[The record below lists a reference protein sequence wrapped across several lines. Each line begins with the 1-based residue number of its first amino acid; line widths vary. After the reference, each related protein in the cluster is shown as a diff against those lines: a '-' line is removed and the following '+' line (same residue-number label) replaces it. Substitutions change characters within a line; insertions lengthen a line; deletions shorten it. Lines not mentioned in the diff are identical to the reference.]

1 MVEPGLSPVTQ
12 EEDIMRHML
21 DRTRSPIAIAVAL
34 LAPTVVFGAGF
45 ALQENSGSGL
55 GNAFAGG
62 AAVAEDASTL
72 WSNAAGMARLGSGQ
86 VAGAL
91 NLIQPSL
98 KFRNANSIAAAQQPL
113 GNEGGDAG
121 SLNFVPN
128 LYVTMPID
136 KQWSVGLGVNAPF
149 GLVTEYENG
158 WIGRF
163 QGLKSDIQTINV
175 NPAVAWKVTENLAIG
190 LGASYQHIDATFT
203 SNVNYSA
210 ALLSGASQSGLF
222 SAPEL
227 GLLAQSASGLQS
239 NVEVTGTDYS
249 WGWNLGVLVD
259 LTPEHR
265 IGMHYRSAIKYT
277 VTGDVSF
284 ANPALPAL
292 DPTIAGKTALVAAG
306 LNSQRLYNS
315 AISSQIKLP
324 EFINLS
330 YFGKL
335 NAQWDLMAD
344 LQYTGWGSIQQ
355 LTFTRSDGSPLQT
368 TQENFDDAWRF
379 AVGANYRHDAQWM
392 FRGGV
397 AYDQSPVQDAYRTVR
412 LPDADRTW
420 LALGA
425 QYRFSQKLWFD
436 VGAAYLWVRSAS
448 INDIGSTNLGI
459 APSAAQNGLVNGTYD
474 NSTAILSAQLTYA
487 F

>member
-1 MVEPGLSPVTQ
+1 MQRMFG
-12 EEDIMRHML
+12 
-21 DRTRSPIAIAVAL
+21 RTRSPIAIAVAL
-34 LAPTVVFGAGF
+34 LTPAVAVSAGF

-55 GNAFAGG
+55 GNAYAGG

-72 WSNAAGMARLGSGQ
+72 WSNAAGMARLGNRQ
-86 VAGAL
+86 AVGAL

-98 KFRNANSIAAAQQPL
+98 NFRNAGSIAAAQQPL

-121 SLNFVPN
+121 GLNFVPN
-128 LYVTMPID
+128 LYLTMPID
-136 KQWSVGLGVNAPF
+136 RQWSVGLGVNSPF
-149 GLVTEYENG
+149 GLVSEYNDG

-163 QGLKSDIQTINV
+163 QGLRSEIKTINV
-175 NPAVAWKVTENLAIG
+175 NPAVSWKVSENMAIG

-210 ALLSGASQSGLF
+210 ALLSAAEQIGIAPG
-222 SAPEL
+222 SATFNAI
-227 GLLAQSASGLQS
+227 AQSTPGLES
-239 NVEVTGTDYS
+239 SAKVTGSDHA
-249 WGWNLGVLVD
+249 WGWNLGMLVD

-265 IGMHYRSAIKYT
+265 IGAQYRSAIKYT
-277 VTGDVSF
+277 VVGNVAFS
-284 ANPALPAL
+284 NPSM
-292 DPTIAGKTALVAAG
+292 PTLAPPLAGVVGQLSDG
-306 LNSQRLYNS
+306 INSRSLNNS

-324 EFINLS
+324 EIINLS
-330 YFGKL
+330 YFGRL

-344 LQYTGWGSIQQ
+344 LQCTGWSSIQQ
-355 LTFTRSDGSPLQT
+355 LSFTRSDGSPLQST
-368 TQENFDDAWRF
+368 EENFDDAWRF
-379 AVGANYRHDAQWM
+379 AVGANYRHNSQWM

-425 QYRFSQKLWFD
+425 QYRFSQSLWFD
-436 VGAAYLWVRSAS
+436 VGAAYIWVRNAT
-448 INDIGSTNLGI
+448 INNVGSTNGTS
-459 APSAAQNGLVNGTYD
+459 PPTREQNALVNGKYD
-474 NSTAILSAQLTYA
+474 NSTVVLSAQLTYA

>member
-1 MVEPGLSPVTQ
+1 
-12 EEDIMRHML
+12 
-21 DRTRSPIAIAVAL
+21 
-34 LAPTVVFGAGF
+34 VVFGAGL

-55 GNAFAGG
+55 GNAYAGG
-62 AAVAEDASTL
+62 SAVAEDASTL
-72 WSNAAGMARLGSGQ
+72 WSNAAGMARLGSRQ
-86 VAGAL
+86 VAGPL

-128 LYVTMPID
+128 LYVTMRID

-163 QGLKSDIQTINV
+163 QGLKSDIKTINV
-175 NPAVAWKVTENLAIG
+175 NPAVSWKASESVAIG
-190 LGASYQHIDATFT
+190 FGANYQNIDATFT

-210 ALLSGASQSGLF
+210 ALLAAAARTGIAPG
-222 SAPEL
+222 SAAFNAI
-227 GLLAQSASGLQS
+227 AQSTAGLQS
-239 NVEVTGTDYS
+239 NAEVTGSDHG
-249 WGWNLGVLVD
+249 WGWNLGILVD
-259 LTPEHR
+259 LDAAHR
-265 IGMHYRSAIKYT
+265 IGAQYRSAIKYT
-277 VTGDVSF
+277 VSGDASF
-284 ANPALPAL
+284 TNPAVPAFVEPL
-292 DPTIAGKTALVAAG
+292 ATGVNTQL
-306 LNSQRLYNS
+306 LYNS
-315 AISSQIKLP
+315 GVTSRIKLP
-324 EFINLS
+324 EIINLS
-330 YFGKL
+330 YFGRI
-335 NAQWDLMAD
+335 NEQWDLMAD
-344 LQYTGWGSIQQ
+344 VQYTGWSSIQQ

-379 AVGANYRHDAQWM
+379 AVGANYRHDGQWM

-397 AYDQSPVQDAYRTVR
+397 AYDQSPVQDGYRTVR

-425 QYRFSQKLWFD
+425 QYRFSQNLWFD

-459 APSAAQNGLVNGTYD
+459 APSAAQNGLVNGKYD